1 MPVGDAEQTP
11 HPTRRSRR
19 PAKRRRRVSVLG
31 VIGELLITLGVL
43 AFLYVGWQL
52 WLGDV
57 IQGAQKNA
65 AGSELS
71 QQWARVTE
79 TASPTPDASAS
90 PDPTATTETDVTIP
104 ILGQPDD
111 AQAFA
116 IMRVPRWGPDYSVT
130 IAGGV
135 TRARTL
141 DPIGIG
147 HYPGTQMPGET
158 GNFAVAGH
166 RTTYGKPFS
175 DIETLRIGDAIV
187 VETEA
192 GWYTYRFRTLEYVKP
207 TETSVLD
214 AVPQMD
220 VAAGDAYITMT
231 SCSPRWSMTERIVA
245 YGVFES
251 FTPREAGP
259 PASLTEGV
267 A

>member
-1 MPVGDAEQTP
+1 MPVGDADQTP

-19 PAKRRRRVSVLG
+19 TGRRRRRVSVLG
-31 VIGELLITLGVL
+31 VIGELLITVGVL

-71 QQWARVTE
+71 EQWAQATQ
-79 TASPTPDASAS
+79 TALPTPEASAT
-90 PDPTATTETDVTIP
+90 PEPTATTQADVPIP
-104 ILGQPDD
+104 VLGQPDD
-111 AQAFA
+111 AQEFA
-116 IMRVPRWGPDYSVT
+116 VMHVPRWGPDYSVK

-135 TRARTL
+135 SRARTL

-147 HYPGTQMPGET
+147 HYPNTQMPGES

-192 GWYTYRFRTLEYVKP
+192 GWYTYRFRTLEYVHP
-207 TETSVLD
+207 TETSVLG

-251 FTPREAGP
+251 FTPRADGP
-259 PASLTEGV
+259 PASLTEGI